1 MGIND
6 WLDFINGTVGN
17 AIALAAL
24 IVAIRRKPRHKK

>member
-6 WLDFINGTVGN
+6 WLDFINGAVAN
-17 AIALAAL
+17 VIALAAL